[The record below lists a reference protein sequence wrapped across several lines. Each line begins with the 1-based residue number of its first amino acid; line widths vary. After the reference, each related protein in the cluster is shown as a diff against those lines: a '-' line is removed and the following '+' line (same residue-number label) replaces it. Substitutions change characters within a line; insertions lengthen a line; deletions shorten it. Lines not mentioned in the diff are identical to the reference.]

1 MEEIFS
7 KIQSHLDY
15 LDSCIKL
22 SKSIEKSD
30 ADNIDAINSNLD
42 NRDRLVS
49 IISKVQ
55 LEIETMIDGLT
66 GAQLKPESVQIFK
79 AWQKDVH
86 EMVSSIIEID
96 ALIATKLEDHKKQ
109 VQSEIQSTFT
119 NSEKFKGYNLQTV
132 RK

>member
-1 MEEIFS
+1 MENIFS
-7 KIQSHLDY
+7 KIQTHLDY
-15 LDSCIKL
+15 LDACIKL
-22 SKSIEKSD
+22 SKSIEQSD
-30 ADNIDAINSNLD
+30 ADNVEAINSNLD

-49 IISKVQ
+49 IVSKVQ
-55 LEIETMIDGLT
+55 LEIESLIDGLN
-66 GAQLKPESVQIFK
+66 GAQLNPESVQIFK

-96 ALIATKLEDHKKQ
+96 ALITAKLENHKKQ
-109 VQSEIQSTFT
+109 VQSEIQTTFT